1 MAMWEGKN
9 LLDIKWILVGRGQE
23 LNWMGGYVGNIVDK
37 LTIKQRRMVA
47 FRMRILHKRPS
58 LYVCVVQTVIC
69 VCEFSCLA

>member
-23 LNWMGGYVGNIVDK
+23 LNGMGGYVGNMVDK

-47 FRMRILHKRPS
+47 FTMRILHKRPS
-58 LYVCVVQTVIC
+58 LYVCVVQTVIR

>member
-23 LNWMGGYVGNIVDK
+23 LNRMGGYVGNIVDK

-47 FRMRILHKRPS
+47 FRMRILHKKPS
-58 LYVCVVQTVIC
+58 LYVCFVQTVIC
-69 VCEFSCLA
+69 VCEFSCLS